1 MYNKHFIFLLLFFIL
16 QNNNAKTSLHKLRY
30 IRYNIRK
37 KIKTKEPCI
46 FPKLCATASNRL
58 DLVYKYN
65 ILHIGSTFV

>member
-1 MYNKHFIFLLLFFIL
+1 MLKPVFINWGIYATTLG
-16 QNNNAKTSLHKLRY
+16 
-30 IRYNIRK
+30 K
-37 KIKTKEPCI
+37 KSKQKGPCI